1 MAVETIHGV
10 GSILIGVG
18 ATLVTDLWA
27 LFLKRTFKLPS
38 LSYCLVGRWLL
49 HMPAGIFAHGSIAAA
64 PRKRHECAVG
74 WIAHYAIGAMF
85 AFVFIGLVSVSWLA
99 QPTILPALLFGLGT
113 VVFPFFL
120 MQPSLGFGVAGAKTP
135 KPAQARLKSL
145 VTHAVFGLGLYAS
158 AVGLSHVLRIHA

>member
-1 MAVETIHGV
+1 MAVETIHVAGA
-10 GSILIGVG
+10 ILIGVG
-18 ATLVTDLWA
+18 ATLATDLWT
-27 LFLKRTFKLPS
+27 LFLKRTFNLPS

-49 HMPAGIFAHGSIAAA
+49 HMPAGIFTHGSIAAA

-74 WIAHYAIGAMF
+74 WIAHYAIGALF
-85 AFVFIGLVSVSWLA
+85 ALVFIGLVSVSWLA
-99 QPTILPALLFGLGT
+99 RPTILPAVLFGLGT

-120 MQPSLGFGVAGAKTP
+120 MQPSLGFGVAAAKTP

-145 VTHAVFGLGLYAS
+145 MTHSVFGFGLYAF